1 MATSAEHSSASPALI
16 QDTRALGVLLLFLL
30 NLGLGAWL
38 LHQSPLQPDDGP
50 PLLPFVL
57 IAIAAALLLA
67 AGALTTTVE
76 RENEGEG
83 GSPARN
89 DESLM
94 ARFRRNEANW
104 RVLLLAAAGV
114 LMAAALYR
122 IPQLDL
128 QDSHALVVAGWAG
141 SILCYLLALA
151 PPHPGLLHR
160 WRERWQAA
168 RSTRAVPLV
177 ILLGITTSALLLR
190 ATFLETIPF
199 TLSGDEASQGLEAVR
214 VLQGEIR
221 NPFTT
226 GWLSVPTL
234 SFYFNSLT
242 IDLLGMTRTGL
253 RLPWALLGTV
263 TVVAAFFLVR
273 RLVGWPLALATSAL
287 LATYHYHIHFS
298 RLGSNQIADPLF
310 VALALWFLYRALNGG
325 RGRESGH
332 SRLGDWILT
341 GGSAGIALYF
351 YAGARFTSV
360 VIAAILAYVF
370 LRDPRRFW
378 PRHGRGV
385 LAMSGAFLLVSAP
398 MLQYAVRFPDDFNA
412 RLNQVGIIQ
421 SGWLERELEAGR
433 QLLPVLWDQF
443 RRAALA
449 FNFYPDRTVWYGLD
463 QPLLDPLFGA
473 LFLVGL
479 LYSTVAM
486 WSRSEQRLAPMVAWW
501 WGGMIAGGMLTE
513 SPPSSQRLI
522 TLSVP
527 VCFFIAV
534 ALWQVAHLVQRAIRG
549 APAQLILGAGVLL
562 FAVSSLQTYFME
574 YTPQRIYG
582 GQHAELASEM
592 APQLREMAG
601 THRAYFIGAPWM
613 YWGFATTPYLT
624 PEMEGQDIIE
634 PLTAPP
640 SPSLVSPE
648 RGVVF
653 IILPERRQELP
664 LIQQT
669 FPNGQLR
676 EIHSRAPNG
685 QLLGELYIVPP
696 R

>member
-1 MATSAEHSSASPALI
+1 MATSAERSSTSPALI

-38 LHQSPLQPDDGP
+38 LNQSLVQAAGQP

-67 AGALTTTVE
+67 TGDLTTAGE
-76 RENEGEG
+76 REYEYGEQERLPVHG
-83 GSPARN
+83 
-89 DESLM
+89 DLSLI
-94 ARFRRNEANW
+94 ARFRRNRANW
-104 RVLLLAAAGV
+104 RLLLLVAAGA
-114 LMAAALYR
+114 LMVAALYR
-122 IPQLDL
+122 IPHLGL

-141 SILCYLLALA
+141 SIVCYTLALA
-151 PPHPGLLHR
+151 PPAPGIRHR
-160 WRERWQAA
+160 WRERWRTA
-168 RSTRAVPLV
+168 RKTHAVPLAL
-177 ILLGITTSALLLR
+177 LLGISVAAFLLR

-226 GWLSVPTL
+226 GWLGVPTL

-253 RLPWALLGTV
+253 RLPWALLGTA
-263 TVVAAFFLVR
+263 TVVVAFFLVR

-310 VALALWFLYRALNGG
+310 VALALWFLYRALDG
-325 RGRESGH
+325 GRESGR
-332 SRLGDWILT
+332 SRLGDWILV

-351 YAGARFTSV
+351 YAGARFTP
-360 VIAAILAYVF
+360 VIVAAILAYVL
-370 LRDPRRFW
+370 LRERRRFW

-385 LAMSGAFLLVSAP
+385 LAMIGAFLLVSAP
-398 MLQYAVRFPDDFNA
+398 MLQYAVRFPEDFNA
-412 RLNQVGIIQ
+412 RLNQVGIIH
-421 SGWLERELEAGR
+421 SGWLEGELEAGR

-449 FNFYPDRTVWYGLD
+449 FNFYPDRTVWYGLE

-473 LFLVGL
+473 LFLVGV

-486 WSRSEQRLAPMVAWW
+486 WDRSEQRLAPMVAWW

-527 VCFFIAV
+527 ACFFIAV
-534 ALWQVAHLVQRAIRG
+534 TLWQLARLVQRAIRG
-549 APAQLILGAGVLL
+549 MPAQLVVGAGVLL
-562 FAVSSLQTYFME
+562 FAVSSLQTYFLE

-592 APQLREMAG
+592 APLLNQMAD
-601 THRAYFIGAPWM
+601 THRAYFVGAPWM
-613 YWGFATTPYLT
+613 YWGFGTIPYLA
-624 PEMEGQDIIE
+624 PQMEGQDITE
-634 PLTAPP
+634 PLTEPP
-640 SPSLVSPE
+640 PPDIVSPQ
-648 RGVVF
+648 RGAVF
-653 IILPERRQELP
+653 IVLPERRQELP
-664 LIQQT
+664 LIQQA
-669 FPNGQLR
+669 FPHGRLH
-676 EIHSRAPNG
+676 EIHSRAPDG
-685 QLLGELYIVPP
+685 QLLGLLYTVPP
-696 R
+696 G